1 MQLFGPHNPSMNDEG
16 VGEVELPANGPVGAI
31 EYLLMDKDEQVRSE
45 AFPAY
50 QGSLLFPL

>member
-1 MQLFGPHNPSMNDEG
+1 MNDEG